1 MVICCGSPSGLRQDL
16 GDCPVQHGS
25 HFPDGNWR
33 FRKPRGLSL
42 LAGPSDASQEDL
54 YSLFPLLRLKSSQPV
69 RMRFSLAS
77 AQHSPPRGS
86 GRNSLNRQ
94 LRPRLSYLALCSSIC
109 SPHEYDKI
117 RTSESWGSQNKE
129 KQAQGWTQ
137 TMHSPSWEPTLFLR
151 VLTSDFLPEKQN
163 KCTKLTGVC
172 DEE

>member
-1 MVICCGSPSGLRQDL
+1 MVICFGSPSGLRQDL
-16 GDCPVQHGS
+16 GDYPVPHGS

-33 FRKPRGLSL
+33 FRKSRGLSL
-42 LAGPSDASQEDL
+42 LAGPSDPSQEDL
-54 YSLFPLLRLKSSQPV
+54 LPFFSAEAKSSQPV

-94 LRPRLSYLALCSSIC
+94 LRPGLSFLSLCYSIC

-129 KQAQGWTQ
+129 KRAQGWTQ
-137 TMHSPSWEPTLFLR
+137 TIHSHSWEPTLFLR

-163 KCTKLTGVC
+163 KCTELTGVC